1 MNGASMNGLLL
12 AASFALPLLLA
23 VAALWPPMRRH
34 LLAALPAA
42 PLPALAAALLAPG
55 GSLMLAPDPLR
66 LTLAL
71 DEPGAMLL
79 GGSALLWC
87 AAGAYAAHYLAAS
100 PRRTTFA
107 VWWLLTM
114 AGSLGLCLVA
124 DMTSFYLFFT
134 VASLA
139 AYGLVAHEAT
149 PAAGRASLVYMA
161 LALLGEAFLLLAFV
175 MLAIGAPGIG
185 NPAIAE
191 AVAHLA
197 ASPFRDAILV
207 LLVLGFGL
215 KMGLV
220 PLHVWMPLAHPVA
233 PMPASAVL
241 SGIIVKAGVIGL
253 IRFLPFGGGL
263 EGGGLGGWG
272 EALIGLGLFTAFY
285 AVAIGLTQPHPKVV
299 LAYSTVSQMGV
310 VAAVAGAG
318 LASGSRATPVLAAF
332 YALHHMLVKGA
343 LFLGVGVTGKA
354 GGRSAGPVFAVMAVM
369 ALSLAGLPFTSGAL
383 AKYVVK
389 DLFGDGAAALAVTLS
404 ATGSTLLMLHFLRRL
419 AGLVAADAGKRP
431 PAGLLLPF
439 LAMAAASFLVVGLL
453 LPATGASYA
462 AALAPQALWKACWPV
477 LLGGALAVLLHRFAP
492 CLPAI
497 PPGDLIVL
505 AERGWPAVLRL
516 ADRLERADETLRRWP
531 VAGALLLLLLLGLGA
546 AMQLSAGF
554 HIPGG

>member
-1 MNGASMNGLLL
+1 MTGFLI
-12 AASFALPLLLA
+12 AASFALPLALA
-23 VAALWPPMRRH
+23 AAALWPAMRGR
-34 LLAALPAA
+34 LLALLPVA
-42 PLPALAAALLAPG
+42 PLPALAAALLTPG
-55 GSLMLAPDPLR
+55 GSLVLTPDPLR

-71 DEPGAMLL
+71 DTPGAMLL
-79 GGSALLWC
+79 GASALLWC
-87 AAGAYAAHYLAAS
+87 AAGAYAANYLATS
-100 PRRTTFA
+100 PRRTAFA

-149 PAAGRASLVYMA
+149 PAAQRASLVYMA

-175 MLAIGAPGIG
+175 MMAIGVPGGG
-185 NPAIAE
+185 NPSIAQ
-191 AVAHLA
+191 AVAGVA
-197 ASPFRDAILV
+197 TSPFRDAILA

-241 SGIIVKAGVIGL
+241 SGIVVKAGVIGL
-253 IRFLPFGGGL
+253 IRFLPFGAP
-263 EGGGLGGWG
+263 LGGWG
-272 EALIGLGLFTAFY
+272 EALIVLGLFTAFY
-285 AVAIGLTQPHPKVV
+285 AVSIGLTQPHPKVV

-318 LASGSRATPVLAAF
+318 LASGSGATPVLVAF

-343 LFLGVGVTGKA
+343 LFLGVGVTAAA
-354 GGRSAGPVFAVMAVM
+354 GGRSARPVFIVMAVL
-369 ALSLAGLPFTSGAL
+369 ALALAGLPFTSGAL
-383 AKYVVK
+383 AKYAVK
-389 DLFGDGAAALAVTLS
+389 DLFGEGIAAFAATLS
-404 ATGSTLLMLHFLRRL
+404 ATGSTLLMLHFLCRL
-419 AGLVAADAGKRP
+419 SRLSASDAEARP

-439 LAMAAASFLVVGLL
+439 LATAAASFLVAGLL
-453 LPATGASYA
+453 LPSTGTPYA
-462 AALAPQALWKACWPV
+462 AVFAPEALWKASWPM
-477 LLGGALAVLLHRFAP
+477 LLGAALALALRRSP
-492 CLPAI
+492 LRMPTI
-497 PPGDLIVL
+497 PEGDLIVL
-505 AERGWPAVLRL
+505 AARLVPAIRRL
-516 ADRLERADETLRRWP
+516 ADAADRMDETLRRWP

-554 HIPGG
+554 HPV

>member
-1 MNGASMNGLLL
+1 MSGLLL

-23 VAALWPPMRRH
+23 VTALWPPMRRH

-87 AAGAYAAHYLAAS
+87 AAGAYAAYYLAAS
-100 PRRTTFA
+100 TRRTAFA

-149 PAAGRASLVYMA
+149 PAAGRASLVYMG

-253 IRFLPFGGGL
+253 IRFLPFGG
-263 EGGGLGGWG
+263 EIEGWG
-272 EALIGLGLFTAFY
+272 VALVGLGLFTAFY

-318 LASGSRATPVLAAF
+318 LASGSEATPVLAAF

-354 GGRSAGPVFAVMAVM
+354 GGRSTGPILAVMTVM

-383 AKYVVK
+383 AKYAVK
-389 DLFGDGAAALAVTLS
+389 DLFGDGAAALAATLS

-419 AGLVAADAGKRP
+419 ATLVPADADAEARP

-439 LAMAAASFLVVGLL
+439 LAMAGASFLVVGLL

-462 AALAPQALWKACWPV
+462 AAFAPEALWKAFWPM
-477 LLGGALAVLLHRFAP
+477 LLGGALALLLHRFAP
-492 CLPAI
+492 RSPAI

-505 AERGWPAVLRL
+505 AERGWPAMLRL

-554 HIPGG
+554 HIPRG